1 MNEVPGNNEDN
12 IGPVINVEDGTATS
26 SVSII
31 VNGVTIE
38 VTEEVKVHEVL
49 VKAKEAGAIMGIID
63 EYVIEK
69 VEVAGE
75 FQREEMIIVKEQ
87 EEFIA
92 VPTGRTEVAQCS

>member
-12 IGPVINVEDGTATS
+12 VGPVINVEDGTAIS

-49 VKAKEAGAIMGIID
+49 IKAKEAGAIMGEIDKYII
-63 EYVIEK
+63 ER
-69 VEVAGE
+69 VEVEGE
-75 FQREEMIIVKEQ
+75 IQKEEVITVKEL
-87 EEFIA
+87 EEFVT
-92 VPTGRTEVAQCS
+92 VPTGPTDVA